1 MIDKTIDERFLIRKK
16 LHENSNLEVYKAV
29 DLKTSSKV
37 ALKIDIEPS
46 ENSLVT
52 REREILSKLNH
63 QAAFPRV
70 FVSGT
75 SQGLNY
81 IAQSYLG
88 KSLQHYFEQNG
99 KLSLAC
105 ILKIADELLLRI
117 EGLHKAGFVHRN
129 LRPENIHMG
138 YGTNWQSLYIIGYR
152 TTTKYLDDNNEE
164 HVHMRR
170 TYALPEN
177 SAYSSLN
184 TSNKYVHSRRDD
196 IESLIYMLIHFL
208 SGKLPWLVNKN
219 ASPLE
224 IKTIKESISFG
235 KLCDNCPTEFLA
247 MLRYTRSLMF
257 DEEPNYEMLRNS
269 LAILATKNRI
279 VKAYDWSI
287 KQEKVNFLYKVKQPK
302 KIFQKST
309 DMKKYLTCAVPEIGA
324 FSPKQINFN
333 RSLAFPSIGNESDCR
348 SEESTVEL
356 VRTDTTELKTL
367 PEFSNKAEILRLRQ
381 EFLNNRKVTLK
392 NI

>member
-16 LHENSNLEVYKAV
+16 LHENPNFIIYKAV
-29 DLKTSSKV
+29 DLKNSSKV
-37 ALKIDIEPS
+37 ALKIDILPS

-52 REREILSKLNH
+52 HEREILSNLNH
-63 QAAFPRV
+63 QASFPRV
-70 FVSGT
+70 YVSGI

-105 ILKIADELLLRI
+105 ILKIGDELLLRI
-117 EGLHKAGFVHRN
+117 ESLHKAGFVHRN
-129 LRPENIHMG
+129 LKPENIHVG
-138 YGTNWQSLYIIGYR
+138 YGTNWQSLFVIGYR
-152 TTTKYLDDNNEE
+152 TTTKYLEDNNED

-177 SAYSSLN
+177 ATYSSLN
-184 TSNKYVHSRRDD
+184 TLNKYVHSRRDD

-208 SGKLPWLVNKN
+208 SGKLPWLANKN

-247 MLRYTRSLMF
+247 MLRYTRSLKF

-269 LAILATKNRI
+269 LSMLAIKNRI
-279 VKAYDWSI
+279 AKAYDWSI
-287 KQEKVNFLYKVKQPK
+287 KQEKINFLYKVKKPK
-302 KIFQKST
+302 KIFQMST
-309 DMKKYLTCAVPEIGA
+309 DMKKYLTCAVPKIGA
-324 FSPKQINFN
+324 FSPKQISLN

-348 SEESTVEL
+348 SEDTTAEL
-356 VRTDTTELKTL
+356 VRTDTVELKTF

-381 EFLNNRKVTLK
+381 EFLNSRKE
-392 NI
+392 NA